1 MDVEV
6 AAAVVAED
14 KNRLMEYTSDPI
26 WLRIDGLIFDDNSH
40 PLTFSKRLAREN
52 RWAHWFALD
61 VMEEYKK
68 YLYLMAVS
76 DHPVTPSVE
85 VDQVWHLHLIYTRQ
99 YWDDF
104 AKHMPFEPHHGPTKG
119 GSQEREKFIEWYSKT
134 LESYK
139 NIFGQK
145 YSCNSQES

>member
-6 AAAVVAED
+6 AAAVVADVAED
-14 KNRLMEYTSDPI
+14 KNRLMDYTSDPI

-68 YLYLMAVS
+68 FLYLMAVS
-76 DHPVTPSVE
+76 DHPVTPSIE
-85 VDQVWHLHLIYTRQ
+85 VDQVWHLHLYTHANTGMTLPSICRLSLIMALQ
-99 YWDDF
+99 KVEVKR
-104 AKHMPFEPHHGPTKG
+104 AKSSLNGILKLLRVTRMF
-119 GSQEREKFIEWYSKT
+119 
-134 LESYK
+134 LA
-139 NIFGQK
+139 
-145 YSCNSQES
+145 